1 MKKRVLALCLAI
13 SLSAIGMACESSSEP
28 ETVEVADP
36 SEYVTQNDTSK
47 DIAPVSDEAPIDST
61 ESANND
67 NIDDGT
73 DDSSGSKASDF
84 DCSVF
89 TAANYSEVCEYA
101 KKIKDLTIAE
111 DWNAIGDMICYPV
124 KNRNGKVI
132 KSKEDFV
139 KYVSDTGFDKSYIDS
154 LSKWSVDEIWFDS
167 HGACVD
173 DGNIWFEDCDSDD
186 TEFKICS
193 FFALSAQ

>member
-1 MKKRVLALCLAI
+1 
-13 SLSAIGMACESSSEP
+13 
-28 ETVEVADP
+28 
-36 SEYVTQNDTSK
+36 
-47 DIAPVSDEAPIDST
+47 
-61 ESANND
+61 
-67 NIDDGT
+67 
-73 DDSSGSKASDF
+73 
-84 DCSVF
+84 
-89 TAANYSEVCEYA
+89 
-101 KKIKDLTIAE
+101 
-111 DWNAIGDMICYPV
+111 MICYPV

-139 KYVSDTGFDKSYIDS
+139 KYASDTGFDKSYIDS